1 MQSFPSLRMF
11 PPAARVHWARWANL
25 PYNRS
30 KMTNRIFLNEEDLRI
45 AKLRQ
50 EICEKLPN
58 GGEWLNTP
66 HELFAGQTPE
76 QRLIA
81 GDYDA
86 VRNLFESILYIG
98 IS

>member
-1 MQSFPSLRMF
+1 MEQ
-11 PPAARVHWARWANL
+11 
-25 PYNRS
+25 
-30 KMTNRIFLNEEDLRI
+30 MTNRTFLNEGDLRI

-58 GGEWLNTP
+58 GSEWLNTP
-66 HELFAGQTPE
+66 HELLAGQTPE

-81 GDYDA
+81 GDYDS
-86 VRNLFESILYIG
+86 VLNPFESILYIG

>member
-1 MQSFPSLRMF
+1 
-11 PPAARVHWARWANL
+11 
-25 PYNRS
+25 
-30 KMTNRIFLNEEDLRI
+30 MTNRIFLNEGDLRI

-58 GGEWLNTP
+58 GGEWLNMP
-66 HELFAGQTPE
+66 HELLAGQTPE

-81 GDYDA
+81 GDYDS
-86 VRNLFESILYIG
+86 VLNLFESILYIG

>member
-1 MQSFPSLRMF
+1 
-11 PPAARVHWARWANL
+11 
-25 PYNRS
+25 
-30 KMTNRIFLNEEDLRI
+30 MTNRTFLNEEDLRI

-58 GGEWLNTP
+58 GSEWLNTP
-66 HELFAGQTPE
+66 HRLLAGQTPE

-81 GDYDA
+81 GGYDA

>member
-1 MQSFPSLRMF
+1 MVP
-11 PPAARVHWARWANL
+11 HD
-25 PYNRS
+25 
-30 KMTNRIFLNEEDLRI
+30 EDLHV
-45 AKLRQ
+45 ANMRQ

-58 GGEWLNTP
+58 GSEWLMTP
-66 HELFAGQTPE
+66 HELLAGQTPE

-81 GDYDA
+81 GDHDA